1 MFRMLLLASLVVAV
15 FFIINS
21 AFRRRLMWSIRVTL
35 GFYAVM
41 TVLRIVVVGIYKIFQ
56 PGQDEGQL
64 FLAIAGIGLV
74 SAVIWVAFRYYTD
87 RYVRRSR
94 NRPAEARRGKRR

>member
-1 MFRMLLLASLVVAV
+1 MFKILLLASLAVAV

-35 GFYAVM
+35 GFYAAV

-56 PGQDEGQL
+56 PGPDEGQL
-64 FLAIAGIGLV
+64 FLALVGIGLV
-74 SAVIWVAFRYYTD
+74 SAIIWVAFRYYTE
-87 RYVRRSR
+87 RYLRRSR

>member
-1 MFRMLLLASLVVAV
+1 MFRILLLASLVVAV

-21 AFRRRLMWSIRVTL
+21 AFRRRLMWSIKVTL
-35 GFYAVM
+35 GFYAIM

-74 SAVIWVAFRYYTD
+74 SAAIWVAFRYYTD

-94 NRPAEARRGKRR
+94 NRPAEPRRGKRR